1 MTDQDNQIVR
11 METWIKTLVLLSLY
25 GLFRELRPSG
35 PFLTQYLIEPK
46 WVNIT
51 EEQVMFITQV
61 YHFI

>member
-1 MTDQDNQIVR
+1 MTDQDYQIVR

-51 EEQVMFITQV
+51 EEQVIT
-61 YHFI
+61 